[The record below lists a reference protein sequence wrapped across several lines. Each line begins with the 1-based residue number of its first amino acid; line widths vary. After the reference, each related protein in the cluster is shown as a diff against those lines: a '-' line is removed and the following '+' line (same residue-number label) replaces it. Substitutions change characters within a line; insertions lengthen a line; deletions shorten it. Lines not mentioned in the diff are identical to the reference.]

1 MLDCLRCPSLSLMSR
16 RCADHML
23 PGPLPGVDCP
33 VLPRTGPGGGTRP
46 GTDIAHRQPGLTA
59 PVALV
64 GWSRPS
70 ISHKH
75 CPHVTWKF
83 NWKICSKYFIFSF
96 SCLIG
101 QVADSDLA
109 ACLPTAG
116 GALWWEPET
125 ARGSLGRGR
134 APQSSRHQPS
144 VLQVTSYSPDLLIHI
159 SSHTWIL
166 CFTCTR

>member
-1 MLDCLRCPSLSLMSR
+1 MILKIRNLSHDYTGMIPLNRSHYKKENTYTKLPSLLQDSAGLPIEETLVVVPLFLFVTHWHDAVLSPVSLSLWMSR
-16 RCADHML
+16 SCADHML

-83 NWKICSKYFIFSF
+83 NWKICSSILNSHFLLNLP
-96 SCLIG
+96 SCWL
-101 QVADSDLA
+101 
-109 ACLPTAG
+109 
-116 GALWWEPET
+116 
-125 ARGSLGRGR
+125 
-134 APQSSRHQPS
+134 
-144 VLQVTSYSPDLLIHI
+144 
-159 SSHTWIL
+159 
-166 CFTCTR
+166 